1 MVNVDISKVLSV
13 LAELK
18 ERHWLIV
25 FGICLG
31 SALFA
36 LGRYSVNP
44 ADPEFACTE
53 VEKERKRLKGEVTSL
68 KSKNTLLDGQVTK
81 AQDSCDTRLRTQLTT
96 QLKACSERVSKKLK
110 AERDVF
116 LKFKCDNCKR
126 LGKCK

>member
-1 MVNVDISKVLSV
+1 MVSVDISKVLSA
-13 LAELK
+13 LTELK

-31 SALFA
+31 AALFA
-36 LGRYSVNP
+36 LGRHSVNS
-44 ADPEFACTE
+44 ADPASACTG
-53 VEKERKRLKGEVTSL
+53 VEKEKIRLKGEVKSL
-68 KSKNTLLDGQVTK
+68 TSKNTLLNEQVNK
-81 AQDSCDTRLRTQLTT
+81 AQDACDTRLRTQLTA